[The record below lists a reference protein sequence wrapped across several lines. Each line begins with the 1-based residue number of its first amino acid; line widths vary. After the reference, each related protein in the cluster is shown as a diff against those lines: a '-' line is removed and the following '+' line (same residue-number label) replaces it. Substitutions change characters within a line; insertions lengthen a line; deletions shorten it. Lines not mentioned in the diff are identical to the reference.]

1 MTVSEGAQPGSSYER
16 VPPQNVDAEMS
27 VLGGMML
34 SKDAIADVIEILRSA
49 DFYRPA
55 HASVYEV
62 VIELF
67 GRGEPADA
75 VTVGA
80 ELKKKGELERIGGL
94 PYLHTLVA
102 TVPTAANAAYYARIV
117 REQAQLRSLVEAG
130 TRIVQL
136 GYTTDGAD
144 VEGLINLAQS
154 EVFAISEQRQ
164 TTDYTT
170 LEEIVPDLYEELERN
185 ANRDGGL
192 DGVPTGFSELDSK
205 LNGLRAGQ
213 MIIIAARPGG
223 GKSTLAM
230 DICRSAAVHNNMA
243 SAYFSLEM
251 NRTELSMRLLAAES
265 KVFLDRMIK
274 GELETRDWQAI
285 ARTLDK
291 ISQAPLIVDD
301 SPNMTMGEIRAKS
314 RRMKQQHGIQLIV
327 IDYLQLLTSGGK
339 AVESRQ
345 QEVSEF
351 SRSIKLLAKELEIPI
366 VAVAQLNRDSERRND
381 RRPQVVDLRESGS
394 LEQDADVV
402 LLIHRDDMFNKDSD
416 RRGLAEIIIGKQ
428 RSGPTG
434 TLELEFQGQYARF
447 AESFDQGM

>member
-94 PYLHTLVA
+94 PYLHTLIA

-366 VAVAQLNRDSERRND
+366 VAVAQLGRDSERRND
-381 RRPQVVDLRESGS
+381 RRPQVADLRESGS

>member
-136 GYTTDGAD
+136 GYTTDAAD
-144 VEGLINLAQS
+144 VEGLNNLAQS
-154 EVFAISEQRQ
+154 EGFAISEQRQ

-381 RRPQVVDLRESGS
+381 RRPQVADLRESGS

>member
-34 SKDAIADVIEILRSA
+34 STDAIADVIEILRSA

-265 KVFLDRMIK
+265 RVFLDRMIK

-381 RRPQVVDLRESGS
+381 RRPQVADLRESGS

-402 LLIHRDDMFNKDSD
+402 LLIHRDDMVNKDSD

>member
-1 MTVSEGAQPGSSYER
+1 MSIVSEGVQSGSSFER
-16 VPPQNVDAEMS
+16 VPPQNIEAEMS

-34 SKDAIADVIEILRSA
+34 SKDAIADVMEVLQSS

-55 HASVYEV
+55 HAIVYEV

-75 VTVGA
+75 ITVGA

-102 TVPTAANAAYYARIV
+102 TVPTAANAAYYAGIV
-117 REQAQLRSLVEAG
+117 REQSRLRSLVEVG
-130 TRIVQL
+130 TRIAQL

-144 VEGLINLAQS
+144 VEELINMAQS
-154 EVFAISEQRQ
+154 EVFAVSEQRNS
-164 TTDYTT
+164 TEYAT
-170 LEEIVPDLYEELERN
+170 LEQIVPDLYDELERN

-192 DGVPTGFSELDSK
+192 DGVPTGFSDLDAK

-230 DICRSAAVHNNMA
+230 DICRSCAIHEGKPA
-243 SAYFSLEM
+243 AYFSLEM

-274 GELETRDWQAI
+274 GNLEQKDWQDI
-285 ARTLDK
+285 ARTLEK
-291 ISQAPLIVDD
+291 ISQSPLIVDD

-314 RRMKQQHGIQLIV
+314 RRMKQQFDIQLIV
-327 IDYLQLLTSGGK
+327 IDYLQLLTSGGRTP
-339 AVESRQ
+339 ESRQ

-366 VAVAQLNRDSERRND
+366 IAVAQLNRDSEKRND
-381 RRPQVVDLRESGS
+381 KRPQVADLRESGS

-402 LLIHRDDMFNKDSD
+402 LLIHREDMFSD
-416 RRGLAEIIIGKQ
+416 DTDKQGMADIIIGKQ

-434 TLELEFQGQYARF
+434 TIELAFQGHFARF
-447 AESFDQGM
+447 AEVAN

>member
-67 GRGEPADA
+67 GWGEPADA

-381 RRPQVVDLRESGS
+381 RRPQVADLRESGS

>member
-265 KVFLDRMIK
+265 RVFLDRMIK

-381 RRPQVVDLRESGS
+381 RRPQVADLRESGS

>member
-1 MTVSEGAQPGSSYER
+1 MSIVSEGAQGGSSFER

-34 SKDAIADVIEILRSA
+34 SKDAIADVIEILRST

-55 HASVYEV
+55 HASVYDV
-62 VIELF
+62 VVELF
-67 GRGEPADA
+67 GRGDPADA

-80 ELKKKGELERIGGL
+80 ELKRKGELERIGGL

-102 TVPTAANAAYYARIV
+102 TVPTAANAAYYAGIV
-117 REQAQLRSLVEAG
+117 REQAQLRSLVEVG

-144 VEGLINLAQS
+144 VEGLVNLAQS
-154 EVFAISEQRQ
+154 EVFAVSEQRNS
-164 TTDYTT
+164 TNYVT
-170 LEEIVPDLYEELERN
+170 LEQVVPDLYEELERN

-192 DGVPTGFSELDSK
+192 DGVPTGFAELDAK

-230 DICRSAAVHNNMA
+230 DICRSCAVHNNKA
-243 SAYFSLEM
+243 AAYFSLEM

-265 KVFLDRMIK
+265 RVFLDRMIK
-274 GELETRDWQAI
+274 GELETRDWQEI

-314 RRMKQQHGIQLIV
+314 RRMKQQFDIQLIV

-339 AVESRQ
+339 SVESRQ

-366 VAVAQLNRDSERRND
+366 VAVAQLNRDSEKRND
-381 RRPQVVDLRESGS
+381 KRPQVADLRESGS

-402 LLIHRDDMFNKDSD
+402 LLIHREDMFNENTEKQGMAD
-416 RRGLAEIIIGKQ
+416 IIIGKQ

-434 TLELEFQGQYARF
+434 IVELAFQGHFSRF
-447 AESFDQGM
+447 AEVAD